1 VRLSSLTCRMLVVM
15 RNVANKSYIANFG
28 DEVGDVD
35 FDSHKDQKIFS
46 FSKSQYRLDIN
57 QPPI

>member
-1 VRLSSLTCRMLVVM
+1 MLVVM